1 MAPFAAGE
9 MARVAVPVHDRA
21 GAVQGAV
28 VVSTFVPMAVAAEI
42 REVEE
47 RYTKY
52 RKAESSKEPIKALYL
67 SFYMFPALLILFGA
81 VWLSLYLA
89 GRITT
94 PLRLVAEGAERI
106 ASGERGVR
114 VDFPSG
120 DDEFTALIASFN
132 RMSER
137 LARSEEE
144 VEHTRAGLTRK
155 NQELEERRRLMET
168 VLETVGTGVVVVD
181 AEGTI
186 TGLNAAVCRLLDVQ
200 GDQVGRRLEDAFTG
214 AGRQEVAALI
224 ARQLAGRGARQERE
238 IIVPGLGRD
247 RQLSVTVVPLPGPPG
262 SAPGA
267 VAV

>member
-1 MAPFAAGE
+1 M
-9 MARVAVPVHDRA
+9 
-21 GAVQGAV
+21 
-28 VVSTFVPMAVAAEI
+28 
-42 REVEE
+42 
-47 RYTKY
+47 
-52 RKAESSKEPIKALYL
+52 
-67 SFYMFPALLILFGA
+67 
-81 VWLSLYLA
+81 
-89 GRITT
+89 
-94 PLRLVAEGAERI
+94 AEGAERI

-186 TGLNAAVCRLLDVQ
+186 TALNAAACRLLDVDGGPGRAARSTDALAGPGPR
-200 GDQVGRRLEDAFTG
+200 GDRRPRRSACSP
-214 AGRQEVAALI
+214 
-224 ARQLAGRGARQERE
+224 GRGARQERE
-238 IIVPGLGRD
+238 
-247 RQLSVTVVPLPGPPG
+247 VVRARPRAATGTWR
-262 SAPGA
+262 
-267 VAV
+267 

>member
-28 VVSTFVPMAVAAEI
+28 VVSTFVPMAVAAEM

-52 RKAESSKEPIKALYL
+52 RKAESSREPIKALYL

-94 PLRLVAEGAERI
+94 PLRLVSEGAERI
-106 ASGERGVR
+106 AAGERGVR
-114 VDFPSG
+114 VEFPSG

-155 NQELEERRRLMET
+155 NQELEERRGLMET

-181 AEGTI
+181 ADGTL
-186 TGLNAAVCRLLDVQ
+186 TAMNAAACRLLELTPDR
-200 GDQVGRRLEDAFTG
+200 VGHSLEAT
-214 AGRQEVAALI
+214 LT
-224 ARQLAGRGARQERE
+224 GRG
-238 IIVPGLGRD
+238 
-247 RQLSVTVVPLPGPPG
+247 
-262 SAPGA
+262 
-267 VAV
+267 